1 MTLHLFTDSSEQVSN
16 KNTLCCN
23 INTTSGAISAECTFP
38 MATGFQMIA
47 QLSNFSEVHKLHVNQ
62 SMDLQTPVTV
72 EVEESGVYLI
82 SIFAI
87 VNESGILN
95 ESGIVMNH
103 KYIAQYLMVN
113 IVTYTM
119 PTQCHMTTS
128 GMSTFTSTATK
139 NTNSITGLIV

>member
-16 KNTLCCN
+16 KNTLWCN
-23 INTTSGAISAECTFP
+23 ISTTSGAISAECTFP
-38 MATGFQMIA
+38 MATGFQMIV
-47 QLSNFSEVHKLHVNQ
+47 QLSNSSEVHKLHVNQ

-87 VNESGILN
+87 VNELGILN
-95 ESGIVMNH
+95 ESGIVMNS
-103 KYIAQYLMVN
+103 KYIAQYLVVN

-119 PTQCHMTTS
+119 PMHVPTS
-128 GMSTFTSTATK
+128 GMSTFTSTTMK
-139 NTNSITGLIV
+139 DTNSITGPIV